1 MISESKVA
9 GHLPS
14 NDKEII
20 ISAILANRLELELG
34 EKLSIYIVE
43 NRESVKPRT
52 VKLCGLYDTGLLE
65 YDEKF
70 VFVTPE
76 LLQNASSSGAQAV
89 IKIDDSKAEGKV
101 FGLNE
106 FRETPRGRWEP
117 HKPNL
122 IADTSLTFMWIAA
135 GQNLLKQLT

>member
-1 MISESKVA
+1 MTIKGLSDSTMVSESKVA

-34 EKLSIYIVE
+34 DKLSIYIVE

-70 VFVTPE
+70 VFVTLNYFRTLALQE
-76 LLQNASSSGAQAV
+76 L
-89 IKIDDSKAEGKV
+89 K
-101 FGLNE
+101 
-106 FRETPRGRWEP
+106 R
-117 HKPNL
+117 
-122 IADTSLTFMWIAA
+122 
-135 GQNLLKQLT
+135 